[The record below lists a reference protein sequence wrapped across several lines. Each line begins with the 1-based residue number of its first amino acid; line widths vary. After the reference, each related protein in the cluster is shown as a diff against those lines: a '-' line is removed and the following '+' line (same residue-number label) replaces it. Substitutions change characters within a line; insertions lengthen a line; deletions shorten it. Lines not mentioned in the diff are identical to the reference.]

1 MELKEFMTN
10 MRNMIN
16 DVRVKGFSYSTS
28 LNVPSLSDC
37 DLTYESGDAK
47 KGKCIETCVLF
58 VDIRNSVELTRKHN
72 SETMGRIYTAFTKGV
87 LNAAREYNGYVRNI
101 IGDRVMVVF
110 PVSNCFVN
118 AVNCAITINHISQMI
133 NEVFRNVNFHCGI
146 GVDYGEMR
154 VIKVGIERKGEENIE
169 NKGLVWVGKPAN
181 LASRLTDFAG
191 KTVEDEFYNVAGEFY
206 YYDPLGIPSFLCKP
220 RNGWFKD
227 SRKLTA
233 EQLARELDY
242 SPVNGLNIHIRN
254 ISSFMRITE
263 KYEYSPILIS
273 DEVHREYIK
282 QNSQESKH
290 WKQET
295 REIKDITYKVWGADL
310 RWKLA

>member
-1 MELKEFMTN
+1 MELKGFMTN

-101 IGDRVMVVF
+101 IGDRVMVIF

-133 NEVFRNVNFHCGI
+133 NEVFTSVDFHCGI
-146 GVDYGEMR
+146 GIDYGEMR
-154 VIKVGIERKGEENIE
+154 VIKVGIERRGNENAE
-169 NKGLVWVGKPAN
+169 NEGLVWVGKPAN

-191 KTVEDEFYNVAGEFY
+191 KTVEDEFYNVTGDFY
-206 YYDPLGIPSFLCKP
+206 HYDPFGIPPLLGKP
-220 RNGWFKD
+220 RNGWFRESK
-227 SRKLTA
+227 KLTA
-233 EQLARELDY
+233 EQLAHELYY
-242 SPVNGLNIHIRN
+242 SANGLNIHIHN
-254 ISSFMRITE
+254 ISSFDKNTE
-263 KYEYSPILIS
+263 QYKYSPILIS
-273 DEVHREYIK
+273 DKVYSEYIK
-282 QNSQESKH
+282 QNPQESKH

-295 REIKDITYKVWGADL
+295 RGVKDISYKIWGANL
-310 RWKLA
+310 HWQLT

>member
-1 MELKEFMTN
+1 
-10 MRNMIN
+10 MIN

-133 NEVFRNVNFHCGI
+133 NEVFTSVDFHCGI
-146 GVDYGEMR
+146 GIDYGEMR
-154 VIKVGIERKGEENIE
+154 VIKVGIERRGNENAE

-191 KTVEDEFYNVAGEFY
+191 KTVEDEFYNVTGDFY
-206 YYDPLGIPSFLCKP
+206 HYDPLGIPPLLGKP
-220 RNGWFKD
+220 RNGWFRESK
-227 SRKLTA
+227 KLTA
-233 EQLARELDY
+233 EQLAHELYY
-242 SPVNGLNIHIRN
+242 SANGLNIHIHN
-254 ISSFMRITE
+254 ISSFDKNTE
-263 KYEYSPILIS
+263 QYKYSPILIS
-273 DEVHREYIK
+273 DKVYSEYIK
-282 QNSQESKH
+282 QNPQEFKH

-295 REIKDITYKVWGADL
+295 RGVKDISYKVWGANL
-310 RWKLA
+310 HWRLT

>member
-72 SETMGRIYTAFTKGV
+72 SETLGRIYTAFTKGV

-133 NEVFRNVNFHCGI
+133 NEVFTSVDFHCGI
-146 GVDYGEMR
+146 GIDYGEMR
-154 VIKVGIERKGEENIE
+154 VIKVGIERRGNENAE

-191 KTVEDEFYNVAGEFY
+191 KTVEDEFYNVTGDFY
-206 YYDPLGIPSFLCKP
+206 HYDPLGIPPLLGKP
-220 RNGWFKD
+220 RNGWFRESK
-227 SRKLTA
+227 KLTA
-233 EQLARELDY
+233 EQLAHELYY
-242 SPVNGLNIHIRN
+242 SANGLNIHIHN
-254 ISSFMRITE
+254 ISSFDKNTE
-263 KYEYSPILIS
+263 QYKYSPILIS
-273 DEVHREYIK
+273 DKVYSEYIK
-282 QNSQESKH
+282 QNPQEFKH

-295 REIKDITYKVWGADL
+295 RGVKDISYKVWGANL
-310 RWKLA
+310 HWRLT

>member
-133 NEVFRNVNFHCGI
+133 NEVFTSVDFHCGI
-146 GVDYGEMR
+146 GIDYGEMR
-154 VIKVGIERKGEENIE
+154 VIKVGIERRGNENAE

-191 KTVEDEFYNVAGEFY
+191 KTVEDEFYNVTGDFY
-206 YYDPLGIPSFLCKP
+206 HYDPLGIPPLLGKP
-220 RNGWFKD
+220 RNGWFRESK
-227 SRKLTA
+227 KLTA
-233 EQLARELDY
+233 EQLAHELYY
-242 SPVNGLNIHIRN
+242 SANGLNIHIHN
-254 ISSFMRITE
+254 ISSFDKNTE
-263 KYEYSPILIS
+263 QYKYSPILIS
-273 DEVHREYIK
+273 DKVYSEYIK
-282 QNSQESKH
+282 QNPQEFKH

-295 REIKDITYKVWGADL
+295 RGVKDISYKVWGAN
-310 RWKLA
+310 